1 MADAVL
7 LDVEDGIASIRV
19 NRPDRLNVLSVEV
32 SEGLR
37 DAVESA
43 VSDASVRVIV
53 LSGEGRS
60 FMAGGDLRHMAGAS
74 DRGRAARELIDP
86 IHAALL
92 RLSGSGQITIASVH
106 GPVAGAG
113 LSIAMGLDLAIAA
126 ESTVFHFAYSSVA
139 ASPDCGGT
147 WALPRLV
154 GYRRA
159 LQIALIDDGGIPA
172 NRALELGLV
181 SRVVADDNLAVE
193 TRRLAERLRDGAP
206 VAQAATKRLFRQA
219 LETSFA
225 AQLDAE
231 AEAFEACARTEDFDR
246 ALAAFFGGGRPSE
259 KKGGKSDV

>member
-1 MADAVL
+1 M
-7 LDVEDGIASIRV
+7 
-19 NRPDRLNVLSVEV
+19 DR
-32 SEGLR
+32 
-37 DAVESA
+37 
-43 VSDASVRVIV
+43 
-53 LSGEGRS
+53 
-60 FMAGGDLRHMAGAS
+60 AS
-74 DRGRAARELIDP
+74 DRGSAARDLIDP

-92 RLSGSGQITIASVH
+92 GLSEADQITIASVQ

-206 VAQAATKRLFRQA
+206 VAQAATKRLFRRA

-246 ALAAFFGGGRPSE
+246 ALAAFFGAGRPSE
-259 KKGGKSDV
+259 KGGKSDV

>member
-7 LDVEDGIASIRV
+7 LDIEDGIASIRV

-37 DAVESA
+37 DAVEGA

-86 IHAALL
+86 IHAALK
-92 RLSGSGQITIASVH
+92 RLSRADQITIASVQ

-126 ESTVFHFAYSSVA
+126 ESSVFHFAYSSVA

-154 GYRRA
+154 GHRRA

-172 NRALELGLV
+172 DRALELGLV
-181 SRVVADDNLAVE
+181 SRVVADDSLTAE
-193 TRRLAERLRDGAP
+193 TCRLAGRLRDGAP
-206 VAQAATKRLFRQA
+206 AAQAATKRLYRQA
-219 LETSFA
+219 LETPFA

-246 ALAAFFGGGRPSE
+246 AVAAFFGGGRPSE
-259 KKGGKSDV
+259 KGGKTDV

>member
-7 LDVEDGIASIRV
+7 LDVEDGIASIRL

-86 IHAALL
+86 IHAALK
-92 RLSGSGQITIASVH
+92 RLSGADQITIASVQ

-126 ESTVFHFAYSSVA
+126 ESSVFHFAYSSVA

-154 GYRRA
+154 GHRRA

-172 NRALELGLV
+172 DRALELGLV
-181 SRVVADDNLAVE
+181 SRVVADDSLTAE
-193 TRRLAERLRDGAP
+193 TCRLAGRLRDGAP
-206 VAQAATKRLFRQA
+206 AAQAATKRLYRQA
-219 LETSFA
+219 LETPFA

-231 AEAFEACARTEDFDR
+231 AEAFEACARTEDFDH
-246 ALAAFFGGGRPSE
+246 AVAAFFGGGRPSE
-259 KKGGKSDV
+259 KGGKTDV